1 LEKLNKIKIL
11 LVEDDEIDV
20 RAFVRTLK
28 KSNIDFE
35 LESCIYADEALKL
48 LKNKTDVFDCI
59 FVDYQLPGM
68 DGLSLLKEIKIH
80 GYNKPVLVMT
90 SQGDEKIAVEMM
102 KAGAFDYFPKS
113 ELSISK
119 IVNALNAIMR
129 YNSISDEKQSI
140 EKSLNQ
146 QNLFTEAI
154 TNYSPNIIYVLDLKT
169 GKYIFI
175 NRSIFEELGYTKD
188 QIHKMGNKIFDLTVH
203 PDHLTTI
210 SKHLKKLSKSKDGI
224 VHEVEYKMKNTAGKW
239 VWYYNR
245 DVVFK
250 RDANDEVTQILG
262 SSSNIS
268 NIKKVESDL
277 RIAKQQAEKAARV
290 KSEFL
295 SNMSHE
301 IRTPMN
307 AIIGLTDLLLTEKH
321 GSFVDENLKSIKQSA
336 DNLLVI
342 INDILDFSKIEA
354 GKMLIEAI
362 DFDIKYQLEHI
373 GKIMTHKANEKGL
386 SFETIIDSNIPK
398 YLVGDPFRLNQIII
412 NLAGNA
418 IKFTKIGF
426 VKIEARL
433 LSKKEDNIELE
444 ISVKD
449 SGIGIP
455 KNMQQTIFESF
466 TQAGTDTSRFFGGT
480 GLGLT
485 ITNQLVKLMNG
496 SISVES
502 QPDVGSEFS
511 VTMWLKKGSDLNVV
525 NSKEQLSE
533 QVISNQKVLV
543 VEDNLINQKVITQIL
558 KTWNCYYEVAN
569 NGREGLLLL
578 SKTNFD
584 IVLMDLQMPVL
595 DGYET
600 TKLIREGVAGSKMK
614 NIPIIALTAD
624 AYPETKTRVINT
636 GMNDFVSKPFK
647 KHELNNKIFRH
658 TFHTLHP

>member
-1 LEKLNKIKIL
+1 MEKLNKIKIL

-28 KSNIDFE
+28 KSSIDFE

-48 LKNKTDVFDCI
+48 LKNKADVFDCI

-68 DGLSLLKEIKIH
+68 DGLSLLKEIKLH

-113 ELSISK
+113 ELSPSK
-119 IVNALNAIMR
+119 IVNTFNSILR
-129 YNSISDEKQSI
+129 YNSISDEKQRI

-146 QNLFTEAI
+146 QNIFTEAI

-169 GKYIFI
+169 DKYIFT
-175 NRSIFEELGYTKD
+175 NRSIFEELGYSKD
-188 QIHKMGNKIFDLTVH
+188 QIHKMGNKVFDLTVH

-210 SKHLKKLSKSKDGI
+210 SKHIKKISKSKDGI

-250 RDANDEVTQILG
+250 REANNEVTQILG
-262 SSSNIS
+262 STSNIS

-277 RIAKQQAEKAARV
+277 RIAKLEAEKAARV
-290 KSEFL
+290 KAEFL

-321 GSFVDENLKSIKQSA
+321 EPFVDENLKSIKQSA

-373 GKIMTHKANEKGL
+373 GKIMAYKAREKGL
-386 SFETIIDSNIPK
+386 AFETIIDSNIPK
-398 YLVGDPFRLNQIII
+398 YLVGDPFRLNQVIL

-426 VKIEARL
+426 VKIGVRL

-455 KNMQQTIFESF
+455 KNKQQTIFESF

-496 SISVES
+496 SIIVDSI
-502 QPDVGSEFS
+502 PDVGSEFS
-511 VTMWLKKGSDLNVV
+511 VLMPFKTGSDLNVV
-525 NSKEQLSE
+525 NNKEQLSE
-533 QVISNQKVLV
+533 QIISNQKILV
-543 VEDNLINQKVITQIL
+543 VEDNLINQKVIAQIL
-558 KTWNCYYEVAN
+558 KTWNCYFEVAN
-569 NGREGLLLL
+569 NGREGLKLL

-595 DGYET
+595 NGFET
-600 TKLIREGVAGSKMK
+600 TKLIREGVAGVKMK

-624 AYPETKTRVINT
+624 AFPETKIRVIET

-647 KHELNNKIFRH
+647 KQELNNKIFQLTTH
-658 TFHTLHP
+658 ILHP